1 MSAFIDERRLRQ
13 DAAGANGPLAP
24 DRSSPMLDPAEATE
38 IAKGLIA
45 KYGADAL
52 AFGQGR
58 ARRALEVED
67 DLALAAWRAVI
78 ANTRALLSE
87 LAEV

>member
-1 MSAFIDERRLRQ
+1 MSASIEPGLRQ
-13 DAAGANGPLAP
+13 DAAGASGSPVA
-24 DRSSPMLDPAEATE
+24 DRSLRMLDANEATE

-52 AFGQGR
+52 AFGQDR
-58 ARRALEVED
+58 ARRALEID
-67 DLALAAWRAVI
+67 DELALAAWRAVI
-78 ANTRALLSE
+78 ADTRALLSE

>member
-1 MSAFIDERRLRQ
+1 MSVSIEPRLRQ
-13 DAAGANGPLAP
+13 DAAGASGPPAA
-24 DRSSPMLDPAEATE
+24 DRSSRMLEPNEAAE

-58 ARRALEVED
+58 ARRALEID
-67 DLALAAWRAVI
+67 DELALAAWRAVI

-87 LAEV
+87 LAEA